1 MDATTLYRIALG
13 KDRQPDSWQRALA
26 SGAWPRVLVAPTGSG
41 KTAAVTLGWA
51 AHRLRSP
58 DTTPRRLVWCL
69 PMRTLVEQTARAV
82 AGWFGSLAAA
92 DADAR
97 NRLPGPQDV
106 HVLMGGVD
114 ADGWLDRPER
124 PAVLVGTQ
132 DMLLSRALMRGYASS
147 RAVWPMEFALLHE
160 DAQWVFDEVQLMGA
174 GRATSAQLEAFRQ
187 ADADRARREDR
198 PAGKPSRSLWVS
210 ATLDPRWLATVDHPA
225 PSDAAVVRI
234 DPATAPDGRLA
245 RLAHA
250 AKRLSR
256 SPVSPASSKK
266 NDLADYI
273 ARLADAIL
281 DAHSPGHMTLAIV
294 NRVDRAQA
302 LRAALDKRLSKR
314 LPTAPTLALVHSRF
328 RPADRARE
336 MDKVIDADD
345 ASPHGRIVVATQAVE
360 AGADISAAV
369 LFTELAPWSS
379 LVQRFGRAN
388 RYAELP
394 DGADVRWIDLM
405 PPAAEDAATDK
416 NASELA
422 RPYEVA
428 ELQAARDR
436 LAGLSDV
443 APVRLP
449 PPDDLEP
456 PRRVIRRKDL
466 DDLFDTDPDL
476 TGFDVDVSP
485 YVRDAEDTDIRVFWR
500 NPSAAGDE
508 PPRPGR
514 PSVGDTTPGP
524 PAPEARDEL
533 PHLGRPSV
541 RDTRLGSPAP
551 ETRDEPPRPG
561 RDELCAVSIAAAN
574 KWIEKLP
581 NRGRGLLFQRDPQW
595 RRRDARTG
603 ASPPGWMP
611 LPPQGRPWPGLVL
624 LADPQAGGY
633 SGACGFTGDPKD
645 VPEPISGPAASASPG
660 GVAGRGGVDAPR
672 EGDGAGGRAG
682 GGASPGGV
690 AGRGGVDAPREAE
703 GHDEH
708 QASGVADHADGSAP
722 QEADG
727 HDEDPMSGGEDHADR
742 SAPRE
747 AEDHDEDPMSGI
759 DRVVPLADH
768 LRDVADEAD
777 SLCAALDVVPGARA
791 TVVRAARWHDL
802 GKAHEVFQDTMRRGL
817 DGRTAAPEVLLAK
830 TVKRA
835 RHARAYF
842 RHELAS
848 ALALLA
854 HEHWSRDA
862 DLAAYLIA
870 AHHGKVRMNL
880 RALPREAAPKDPDR
894 AGSRFARGVWEGDEL
909 PPFDLEGDERWQG
922 GGLSLSIMELG
933 WDEVSRESW
942 TERTRELLAR
952 LGPFRLAWLETLLRV
967 ADWRASAK
975 ERDGGRNEG

>member
-1 MDATTLYRIALG
+1 M
-13 KDRQPDSWQRALA
+13 
-26 SGAWPRVLVAPTGSG
+26 
-41 KTAAVTLGWA
+41 
-51 AHRLRSP
+51 
-58 DTTPRRLVWCL
+58 
-69 PMRTLVEQTARAV
+69 
-82 AGWFGSLAAA
+82 
-92 DADAR
+92 
-97 NRLPGPQDV
+97 
-106 HVLMGGVD
+106 LMGGGD

-187 ADADRARREDR
+187 AEADRARREDR
-198 PAGKPSRSLWVS
+198 PAGKPSRSLWIS
-210 ATLDPRWLATVDHPA
+210 ATLDPDWLATVDHPA
-225 PSDAAVVRI
+225 PSDAAVVRV
-234 DPATAPDGRLA
+234 DPAAAPDGRLA

-250 AKRLSR
+250 VKRLSR

-314 LPTAPTLALVHSRF
+314 LPTAPTLVLVHSRF

-336 MDKVIDADD
+336 MDKVIGTDD
-345 ASPHGRIVVATQAVE
+345 PSPHGRIVVATQAVE
-360 AGADISAAV
+360 AGVDISAAV

-388 RYAELP
+388 RYAELR

-500 NPSAAGDE
+500 NPSEAGDE

-514 PSVGDTTPGP
+514 PSVSDTTPGAP
-524 PAPEARDEL
+524 DPEAGDEL

-541 RDTRLGSPAP
+541 SDTTLGAP
-551 ETRDEPPRPG
+551 DPEARDEPPRPG

-581 NRGRGLLFQRDPQW
+581 NKGRGLLFQRDPQW
-595 RRRDARTG
+595 RRRDGRTG

-611 LPPQGRPWPGLVL
+611 LQGRPWPGLVL
-624 LADPQAGGY
+624 LADPKAGGY
-633 SGACGFTGDPKD
+633 DEACGFNGHPKD
-645 VPEPISGPAASASPG
+645 VPEPISGPTVPPRG
-660 GVAGRGGVDAPR
+660 DVADRGDAQ
-672 EGDGAGGRAG
+672 
-682 GGASPGGV
+682 V
-690 AGRGGVDAPREAE
+690 PREAK

-708 QASGVADHADGSAP
+708 PPSGVAGHADGSAP
-722 QEADG
+722 RDAEGRD
-727 HDEDPMSGGEDHADR
+727 DPMSGGEDHADR
-742 SAPRE
+742 AAPHE
-747 AEDHDEDPMSGI
+747 AEGHDEDPMSGI

-768 LRDVADEAD
+768 LRHVADQAD
-777 SLCAALDVVPGARA
+777 SLCAALDVAPGTRA

-817 DGRTAAPEVLLAK
+817 DGRTAAPDVLLAK
-830 TVKRA
+830 TVKQT
-835 RHARAYF
+835 RHGRAYF

-909 PPFDLEGDERWQG
+909 PPFDLEGGERWPG

-933 WDEVSRESW
+933 WDDSSRESW

>member
-1 MDATTLYRIALG
+1 MNGTALYRIALG
-13 KDRQPDSWQRALA
+13 HDPDPWQLALA
-26 SGAWPRVLVAPTGSG
+26 TGAWPRVLVAPTGSG

-58 DTTPRRLVWCL
+58 GDTPRRLVWCL
-69 PMRTLVEQTARAV
+69 PMRTLVEQTAEAV
-82 AGWFGSLAAA
+82 AGWFANLAA
-92 DADAR
+92 DAGDRA
-97 NRLPGPQDV
+97 RLPGPEDV
-106 HVLMGGVD
+106 HVLMGGTD

-187 ADADRARREDR
+187 AEADRARREDR
-198 PAGKPSRSLWVS
+198 PAGTPSRSLWIS
-210 ATLDPRWLATVDHPA
+210 ATLDPGWLATVDHPA

-234 DPATAPDGRLA
+234 DPAAAPAGRLA
-245 RLAHA
+245 RLANA

-256 SPVSPASSKK
+256 SPVSPASLKK
-266 NDLADYI
+266 GDFANYI

-281 DAHSPGHMTLAIV
+281 DAHRPGHMTLAIV

-302 LRAALDKRLSKR
+302 LRAAIEKRLSKR
-314 LPTAPTLALVHSRF
+314 LPAAPTLALVHSRF
-328 RPADRARE
+328 RPADRERE
-336 MDKVIDADD
+336 MKKVVAADA
-345 ASPHGRIVVATQAVE
+345 PNPQGRIVVATQAVE
-360 AGADISAAV
+360 AGVDISAAV

-388 RYAELP
+388 RYAKLR
-394 DGADVRWIDLM
+394 DGADVRWIDLL
-405 PPAAEDAATDK
+405 PPTAEDTATDK
-416 NASELA
+416 NAGELA

-449 PPDDLEP
+449 PPGDLEP

-476 TGFDVDVSP
+476 TGFDVDVSA

-514 PSVGDTTPGP
+514 PSVSDTTP
-524 PAPEARDEL
+524 
-533 PHLGRPSV
+533 
-541 RDTRLGSPAP
+541 GSPAP
-551 ETRDEPPRPG
+551 EARDEPPRPG
-561 RDELCAVSIAAAN
+561 RDELCAVSIAAAK

-581 NRGRGLLFQRDPQW
+581 NKGRGLLFQRDPQW
-595 RRRDARTG
+595 RRRDGRTG

-611 LPPQGRPWPGLVL
+611 LPPPGRPWPGLVL
-624 LADPQAGGY
+624 LADPKAGGY
-633 SGACGFTGDPKD
+633 SSACGFTGDPKD
-645 VPEPISGPAASASPG
+645 VPEPISGPAAQPG
-660 GVAGRGGVDAPR
+660 PGEIANRDGTQPPR
-672 EGDGAGGRAG
+672 ET
-682 GGASPGGV
+682 
-690 AGRGGVDAPREAE
+690 E
-703 GHDEH
+703 GHGEH
-708 QASGVADHADGSAP
+708 PLSGVADHADGSAP
-722 QEADG
+722 
-727 HDEDPMSGGEDHADR
+727 
-742 SAPRE
+742 RE
-747 AEDHDEDPMSGI
+747 AEGHDEDPMSGI
-759 DRVVPLADH
+759 DRIVPLAEH

-777 SLCAALDVVPGARA
+777 SLCAALDVAPGTRA

-817 DGRTAAPEVLLAK
+817 DGRTAAPDVPLAK
-830 TVKRA
+830 TLKQTRYL
-835 RHARAYF
+835 RAYF

-848 ALALLA
+848 ALAFLA
-854 HEHWSRDA
+854 HEAWSRDA

-909 PPFDLEGDERWQG
+909 PPFDLEAGERWQG
-922 GGLSLSIMELG
+922 GGLSLSIMEMG
-933 WDEVSRESW
+933 WDDVSRESW

-975 ERDGGRNEG
+975 ERDGGSNEG

>member
-1 MDATTLYRIALG
+1 MDGTTLYRIALG
-13 KDRQPDSWQRALA
+13 KDRRPDSWQLALA
-26 SGAWPRVLVAPTGSG
+26 TSAWPRVLVAPTGSG

-51 AHRLRSP
+51 ARRLRSP
-58 DTTPRRLVWCL
+58 ADTPRRLVWCL

-82 AGWFGSLAAA
+82 AGWFGSLTA
-92 DADAR
+92 DATVRA
-97 NRLPGPQDV
+97 RLPGPDDV
-106 HVLMGGVD
+106 HVLMGGVE
-114 ADGWLDRPER
+114 ADRWLDWPER

-187 ADADRARREDR
+187 AEADRARREGH
-198 PAGKPSRSLWVS
+198 PAGAPSRSLWIS

-225 PSDAAVVRI
+225 PPATAVVRV
-234 DPATAPDGRLA
+234 DPAAVPDSRLA
-245 RLAHA
+245 RLANA

-266 NDLADYI
+266 NDVADYI

-281 DAHSPGHMTLAIV
+281 EAHHPGNMTLAIV

-302 LRAALDKRLSKR
+302 LRTALEKRKSKQS
-314 LPTAPTLALVHSRF
+314 PSAPTLALVHSRF
-328 RPADRARE
+328 RPPDRERE
-336 MDKVIDADD
+336 MKKVVAADD
-345 ASPHGRIVVATQAVE
+345 PNPHGRIVVATQAVE
-360 AGADISAAV
+360 AGVDISAAV
-369 LFTELAPWSS
+369 LFTELAPWPS

-394 DGADVRWIDLM
+394 DGADVRWIDLL
-405 PPAAEDAATDK
+405 PSAAEGAATDK
-416 NASELA
+416 DAGELA
-422 RPYEVA
+422 RPYEAA

-443 APVRLP
+443 APVHLP
-449 PPDDLEP
+449 PPDDVEP

-485 YVRDAEDTDIRVFWR
+485 YVRDAEDADVRVFWR
-500 NPSAAGDE
+500 NPAAAEDD

-514 PSVGDTTPGP
+514 PSVGDKTPDSP
-524 PAPEARDEL
+524 VPEA
-533 PHLGRPSV
+533 
-541 RDTRLGSPAP
+541 
-551 ETRDEPPRPG
+551 RDEPPRPV

-595 RRRDARTG
+595 RRRDGRTG
-603 ASPPGWMP
+603 ASPPGWMA
-611 LPPQGRPWPGLVL
+611 LPPPGRPWPGLVL
-624 LADPQAGGY
+624 LADPKAGGY

-645 VPEPISGPAASASPG
+645 VPEPISGPAAP
-660 GVAGRGGVDAPR
+660 P
-672 EGDGAGGRAG
+672 RAG
-682 GGASPGGV
+682 DAADRVGAH
-690 AGRGGVDAPREAE
+690 APREAE

-708 QASGVADHADGSAP
+708 APSGVADR
-722 QEADG
+722 
-727 HDEDPMSGGEDHADR
+727 ADR
-742 SAPRE
+742 SAPRD
-747 AEDHDEDPMSGI
+747 AEGHDDDPMSGI
-759 DRVVPLADH
+759 DRVVPLAEH
-768 LRDVADEAD
+768 LRHVADEAD
-777 SLCAALDVVPGARA
+777 SLCDALDVASGTRA

-817 DGRTAAPEVLLAK
+817 DGHRTAAPDVPLAK
-830 TVKRA
+830 TVKQT
-835 RHARAYF
+835 RHNRPYF

-848 ALALLA
+848 ALAFLA

-862 DLAAYLIA
+862 DLVAYLIA

-880 RALPREAAPKDPDR
+880 RALPREAAPKDTR
-894 AGSRFARGVWEGDEL
+894 AGARFARGVWEGDEL
-909 PPFDLEGDERWQG
+909 PSFDLEGGELWQG

-933 WDEVSRESW
+933 WDDTSRESW

-952 LGPFRLAWLETLLRV
+952 LGPFRLAWLETLLRL

-975 ERDGGRNEG
+975 ERDGSRNEG